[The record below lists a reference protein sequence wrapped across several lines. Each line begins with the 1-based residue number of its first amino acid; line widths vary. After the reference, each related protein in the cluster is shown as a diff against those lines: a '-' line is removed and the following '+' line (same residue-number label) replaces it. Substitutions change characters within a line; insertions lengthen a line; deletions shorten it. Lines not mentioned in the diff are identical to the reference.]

1 MRNAQEVEQ
10 RIIAVEN
17 QLRLLTESIKKRLIS
32 EKEVIQKLQ
41 QIRDKIHVV
50 QDRVSRNT

>member
-32 EKEVIQKLQ
+32 EKEVIQKLH

>member
-1 MRNAQEVEQ
+1 MINAQEVEQ

-32 EKEVIQKLQ
+32 EKEVIQKLH